1 MLYLDHVHIFSSDVE
16 KTVGFYQT
24 MFGARIVYDA
34 PLVGQRN
41 IRLDIGGQ
49 ALHIYAQKPRS
60 ADRGLVHHLGI
71 RTDDLEGLIAHMQEN
86 GVVFRKGIVEDTS
99 FRYAMCEAPDGVLL
113 ELYEVKLGG
122 EWMVGEGG

>member
-1 MLYLDHVHIFSSDVE
+1 
-16 KTVGFYQT
+16 

-34 PLVGQRN
+34 MLVGQRN
-41 IRLDIGGQ
+41 IRLDIGG
-49 ALHIYAQKPRS
+49 AGAAYLRANTSECGTGVWCIILAF
-60 ADRGLVHHLGI
+60 GLN
-71 RTDDLEGLIAHMQEN
+71 DLEGLIAHMQAN

-113 ELYEVKLGG
+113 ELYEVKPGG